1 MMNEINEK
9 GILGERLVETVKE
22 AGGKYNTTQMVI
34 ISFACGVMLGL
45 FIGYAF
51 L

>member
-1 MMNEINEK
+1 MNETSEV
-9 GILGERLVETVKE
+9 LGERIVDSVRK
-22 AGGKYNTTQMVI
+22 ADGRYSTTQLIV

-45 FIGYAF
+45 FIGFAF

>member
-1 MMNEINEK
+1 MNEMEGN
-9 GILGERLVETVKE
+9 GVLGERIVDSVKK
-22 AGGKYNTTQMVI
+22 ADGKYNATQLIVI
-34 ISFACGVMLGL
+34 AFACGVMLGL